1 MDDALEFANGSV
13 TSSLLRKLS
22 GDSEL
27 IKKNSKVIEKPLPD
41 DDIVII
47 LKKLR
52 KRRIKGKEM

>member
-27 IKKNSKVIEKPLPD
+27 IKKNSKVIEKYPD

-47 LKKLR
+47 FEKLQ